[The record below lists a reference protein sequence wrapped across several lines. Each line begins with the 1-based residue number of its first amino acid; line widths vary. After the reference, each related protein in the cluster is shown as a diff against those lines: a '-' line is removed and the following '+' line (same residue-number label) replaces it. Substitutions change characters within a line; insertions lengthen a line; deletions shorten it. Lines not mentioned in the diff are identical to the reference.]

1 MNRKPIRVLS
11 VGVAAMVMFSR
22 VPAAAEDQPQSFV
35 TDNRVK
41 TFIYSENQVYKL
53 VAYYGYQTDVQLA
66 ADEEL
71 KTISAGDSAGFQIT
85 PADGGRHIFI
95 KPMAR
100 GARTNLS
107 VITSKRIY
115 VFDLSARAVVETEA
129 ITYFVRF
136 QYPQTGWLGTN
147 RPHPG
152 KSPNDL
158 HFDYAISGAKT
169 LQPVRVFDDGQFTFF
184 QFDEARDLP
193 AIFVVGA
200 DGKESLIN
208 YRMEDGYVVVERVG
222 DFFTLRS
229 GKLAATVINQRRMS
243 RAKV

>member
-1 MNRKPIRVLS
+1 MVVVGRVH
-11 VGVAAMVMFSR
+11 
-22 VPAAAEDQPQSFV
+22 AEDTAQSFV

-41 TFIYSENQVYKL
+41 TFTYSENQVYKL
-53 VAYYGYQTDVQLA
+53 VAYYGYQTDVQLGS
-66 ADEEL
+66 DEEL

-85 PADGGRHIFI
+85 PADGGHHIFI

-115 VFDLSARAVVETEA
+115 VFDLSARSVVDTDS

-136 QYPQTGWLGTN
+136 QYPQAGWRGAN
-147 RPHPG
+147 RAHPG
-152 KSPNDL
+152 KSPAEL
-158 HFDYAISGAKT
+158 HFDYAISGTKA

-184 QFDEARDLP
+184 QFDEERDLP
-193 AIFVVGA
+193 AIFVVGG

-208 YRMEDGYVVVERVG
+208 YRMEDGYVVVERIG
-222 DFFTLRS
+222 DFYTLRS
-229 GKLAATVINQRRMS
+229 GKQTATVINQRRLS
-243 RAKV
+243 RAKA